1 MQVSDRV
8 TVSKEQVTSN
18 RYQVTGRK
26 KQPTIIE
33 YIKFSNK
40 FHNASNKYKAVK
52 HA

>member
-33 YIKFSNK
+33 YILSFQTSFIMQVTSIKL
-40 FHNASNKYKAVK
+40 
-52 HA
+52 